1 MMAWDVVLSTAM
13 LMLVSVAFLWWVAHE
28 ACVPPEDKAM
38 LGSNLSAARS
48 QRCMGG
54 GESFRHLSSFLP
66 SLQCC
71 RKAINPPFA
80 YWRFMINKGSVSRR
94 SVLGPVCRGLCSRG
108 FFETCFARISV
119 RLPNTGLP
127 WFLSLPWLPF
137 ASGVIGSFVA
147 VCSGSSSR

>member
-1 MMAWDVVLSTAM
+1 MMAWNVVLSATM
-13 LMLVSVAFLWWVAHE
+13 LMLVFVAFLCGVDHE
-28 ACVPPEDKAM
+28 ACVPPEDRAM
-38 LGSNLSAARS
+38 LGSNLSAAWS
-48 QRCMGG
+48 LRCRGG
-54 GESFRHLSSFLP
+54 GEFARHLSSFLP

-137 ASGVIGSFVA
+137 ASGALGSFVA